1 VRLTRIGL
9 TSDIGLQTSQLI
21 MNSDDP
27 LLALTHLSQDFPK
40 YSAAIARNVEV
51 SSAIRGKAHQIVKRG
66 RIPPAIYINGKAYKD
81 AEINPYS

>member
-1 VRLTRIGL
+1 M
-9 TSDIGLQTSQLI
+9 

-81 AEINPYS
+81 ADINPYS